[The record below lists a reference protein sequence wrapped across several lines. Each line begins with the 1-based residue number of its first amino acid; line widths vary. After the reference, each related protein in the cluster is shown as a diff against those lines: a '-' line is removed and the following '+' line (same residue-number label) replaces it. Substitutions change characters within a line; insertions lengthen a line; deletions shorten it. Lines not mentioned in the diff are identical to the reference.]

1 MRLTATLAAVFTL
14 AMAAPAHAFEPISRK
29 WAQPVTFYA
38 DDPELDIWTLN
49 EAWPQIRQRGHRFAI
64 LLSAATRNR
73 IPYPVLTGVYAVY
86 SGLGHFSDDWFGL
99 NENAGPPRSTGSF
112 RRDAN
117 LAAKELSHLYR
128 ILWKTNA
135 L

>member
-1 MRLTATLAAVFTL
+1 MTAATLAAIAAL
-14 AMAAPAHAFEPISRK
+14 AAPTTTPFEPVHQS
-29 WAQPVTFYA
+29 WAVPVMAYV
-38 DDPELDIWTLN
+38 DDDQLDVWTLN
-49 EAWPQIRQRGHRFAI
+49 EAWPQVPQRGHRFRTLRSVA
-64 LLSAATRNR
+64 SRNR
-73 IPYPVLTGVYAVY
+73 IPYPVLAGVYAVY

-117 LAAKELSHLYR
+117 LAAKELSLLYR
-128 ILWKTNA
+128 ILWKTDA